1 MKLKI
6 KDILKIIFKYIDRNI
21 NYVYIVV
28 CIIFGIT
35 LGITLNNNRSY
46 AEQMGSSPNTGGAQS
61 VLVGSYNQLV
71 SKGDNYGSSSSPN
84 FTQDWGTYWNRI
96 MYSATWEPQGT
107 ATSSDVLS
115 NKTFISSSN
124 DRTSQSGTKPAFDI
138 DYSLQQYVK
147 YDDYHASSYT
157 GADSTWIQTSS
168 ATSAHVWQDTRTG
181 LYWSYSL
188 GSYTNSF
195 SVISS
200 GSCPF
205 FDSTP
210 RSSYTSSNTSPA
222 CGNAIN
228 ACATLS
234 LASTEGQSADTDW
247 YLPSYAELDG
257 AYINGIYNQA
267 GSTFTTTTSF
277 WSSTE
282 DSSGSTRA
290 WGVSLRYGLANY
302 NVKTLSF
309 AVRCVRRD

>member
-1 MKLKI
+1 MKLKTQD
-6 KDILKIIFKYIDRNI
+6 KKIILRYIDI
-21 NYVYIVV
+21 YIYITVF
-28 CIIFGIT
+28 IIFGLSLT
-35 LGITLNNNRSY
+35 LLIPSNKSN

-96 MYSATWEPQGT
+96 MYSATWEPDGT

-124 DRTSQSGTKPAFDI
+124 DRSIVSGTASSFDI
-138 DYSLQQYVK
+138 DYSLQQYIQ
-147 YDDYHASSYT
+147 YDNSSPSSFT

-188 GSYTNSF
+188 GGYTNSF
-195 SVISS
+195 SAISS

-205 FDSTP
+205 FSSTP

-234 LASTEGQSADTDW
+234 LSTHTGQSAKTDW
-247 YLPSYAELDG
+247 YLPSQKELKL
-257 AYINGIYNQA
+257 AYHHGMYNQA
-267 GSTFTTTTSF
+267 GSTFTTTSYF
-277 WSSTE
+277 WSATERSFDSTN
-282 DSSGSTRA
+282 A
-290 WGVSLRYGLANY
+290 WSVTLNKGIAQCLT
-302 NVKTLSF
+302 KTTSY